1 MTYLSTTKCTK
12 LRRSHR
18 REKDLRMPSSVIIQ
32 TMVAALESVG
42 DAAILTA
49 CGWFLHSKGFMTKA
63 GRKLLAEIS
72 QHVTFPLLL
81 FTSILYCEQDGG
93 TYRGAETKCPDMFAT
108 ITASW
113 IVLLWPF
120 FITTMGVVVGKLM
133 ATMSKAEDSFKF
145 AAMAAVAFGNSTGLP
160 LTLVSIIH
168 GAADSSSPLSRTDP
182 AIYVS
187 IYLIFNPILQWSVG
201 SWLLE
206 PPSKSPDDEGSNLSN
221 QAKVDIQTLN
231 IEPLLD
237 NAEKQVAALLNDEH
251 RGASLGHANKFKTK
265 QTDIDVPEIMRII
278 YKQLAQP
285 AIIASICGLFIACI
299 KPLHK
304 VLVDVGDQDGDA
316 PMEWFFDA
324 LYTMGKAAIP
334 VSSRCLSMLV
344 PMLNDALSSL
354 SLCAHDT
361 TNGRLT

>member
-1 MTYLSTTKCTK
+1 
-12 LRRSHR
+12 
-18 REKDLRMPSSVIIQ
+18 
-32 TMVAALESVG
+32 MVAALESVG

-120 FITTMGVVVGKLM
+120 FITAMGVVVGKLM

-168 GAADSSSPLSRTDP
+168 GAADSSSPLSRSDP

-206 PPSKSPDDEGSNLSN
+206 PPSQSPADEGCNLSN

-316 PMEWFFDA
+316 PMEWFFEA

-361 TNGRLT
+361 TNDRLT